1 MKKQWHQVCRK
12 GLLVFA
18 FPFIVCLMSAAT
30 LQNDAFSLI
39 DTENGPMLVRT
50 PGSPY
55 MPTETVID
63 DPAVVWSCYLV
74 DAIFNSASNTVDGY
88 VFAGTYL
95 NAPMEAQLFASDGG
109 GTPVWGY
116 EGTEFYTD
124 AGDNAFTLA
133 ALDDYG
139 AGVNIIK
146 WTGPG
151 DGTPDWVANF
161 PGYGVTSYGPFAVSD
176 DGSTIAAIAAPAGAD
191 AHLLLFDADSAIPL
205 IDYTAAGCGFPR
217 YVKINQ
223 DGRYT
228 AFIALATLIIFD
240 RDSLSVRDQISMGAS
255 NSALDI
261 SGDGNLIAYGWPYL
275 VLMEW
280 TGSAYQNLW
289 TYNPGNEYYLNR
301 IAISTDGSTMV
312 SCWYTLSHNTIKV
325 AVHDTSSSTPL
336 WTYDYPTSSGAWGE
350 GTQDIDITDDGKYFI
365 VGSLGDSASTN
376 PEVHIFQRDT
386 TPHIY
391 YTVDMPGS
399 MVSVDITSDGS
410 YATACGKHIHLG
422 VMGRGGDIVLIN
434 TDLGTGVKENDNR
447 VTSGS
452 MDISINPNPFRDI
465 ARITIGMEQSAQN
478 MELSIYDAA
487 GKLVRSFRPT
497 PFTLRPTLIWD
508 GRDDQNRLLPSGVYF
523 LEVETAGQKATKE
536 IVLLK

>member
-1 MKKQWHQVCRK
+1 MKKQWHQVCAK
-12 GLLVFA
+12 GLFMFA

-39 DTENGPMLVRT
+39 DTENGPMLVRI

-55 MPTETVID
+55 VPTETVID

-74 DAIFNSASNTVDGY
+74 DAIYNSASNTIDGY

-109 GTPVWGY
+109 GTSVWGY
-116 EGTEFYTD
+116 GGTEFFTD

-133 ALDDYG
+133 AVDDYG

-176 DGSTIAAIAAPAGAD
+176 DGSTIAAVAAPAGTD

-205 IDYTAAGCGFPR
+205 IDYTATGCGFPR
-217 YVKINQ
+217 YVKINE
-223 DGRYT
+223 DGQYI

-240 RDSLSVRDQISMGAS
+240 RDSLSVRDQIAMGAS

-261 SGDGNLIAYGWPYL
+261 SGDGNLIAYGWPTL

-280 TGSAYQNLW
+280 TGSSYENLW
-289 TYNPGNEYYLNR
+289 SYAPGGYYLNR
-301 IAISTDGSTMV
+301 IAISNDGSTMV
-312 SCWYTLSHNTIKV
+312 SCWYTLSHTTIKV

-336 WTYDYPTSSGAWGE
+336 WTYDYPTSSGVWGE

-386 TPHIY
+386 TPHVY

-399 MVSVDITSDGS
+399 VVSVDIAGDGS
-410 YATACGKHIHLG
+410 YATACGKHVHLG

-434 TDLGTGVKENDNR
+434 TDISTGVKEDDHT

-452 MDISINPNPFRDI
+452 MDISIRPNPFSTLT
-465 ARITIGMEQSAQN
+465 RISVGKVQSAQS
-478 MELSIYDAA
+478 MELGIYDAT
-487 GKLVRSFRPT
+487 GKLVRS
-497 PFTLRPTLIWD
+497 LRPSSYALRSTLIWD
-508 GRDDQNRLLPSGVYF
+508 GRDDQGRSLPGGVYF
-523 LEVETAGQKATKE
+523 LEVTVAGQEATKE
-536 IVLLK
+536 IILLR